1 MFMNR
6 ELMAV
11 LGIES
16 SAHTIGIGIVDRG
29 KVLCNVK
36 RMYKITDKGLIP
48 SRVADFHSEGVG
60 EIISAALK
68 AAKLKAEDIDAVGY
82 TKGPGLGACLRVG
95 QLAAL
100 TLSKRLGIPTMP
112 VNHAVA
118 HIEVAKWY
126 LRMRNPLALYVSG
139 GNSQIIGMLDD
150 HYHIYGETFD
160 VGVGN
165 MIDNFARHAKLNP
178 AWGSTVG
185 KVAQGGRYIEMPY
198 TVKGMDFSFT
208 GLLTNAEKLLD
219 SGKGVRDVAYSL
231 QETAFSM
238 LLEASERS
246 MMLMGSKEFLIC
258 GGVAQSARLKE
269 MARIMCEAHGA
280 RFGVAADEYNAD
292 NGAMIAI
299 VAEKMLRS
307 GHKAG
312 KTDCTVKQ
320 RYRIDSAR
328 VTW

>member
-1 MFMNR
+1 MP
-6 ELMAV
+6 V

-16 SAHTIGIGIVDRG
+16 SAHTMGIGIVDRG
-29 KVLCNVK
+29 RVLCNVK

-48 SRVADFHSEGVG
+48 ARVADFHSEGVG
-60 EIISAALK
+60 ELVSQALK
-68 AAKLKAEDIDAVGY
+68 TAKMNVKDIDAVGY
-82 TKGPGLGACLRVG
+82 TKGPGLGGCLRVG

-100 TLSKRLGIPTMP
+100 ALSRDLGIPVMP

-118 HIEVAKWY
+118 HMEVAKWH
-126 LRMRNPLALYVSG
+126 LKMKNPLALYVSG
-139 GNSQIIGMLDD
+139 GNSQIIGLSEDPFR

-165 MIDNFARHAKLNP
+165 MIDNFARYAKLNP
-178 AWGSTVG
+178 AWGSTV
-185 KVAQGGRYIEMPY
+185 ARAADGGRYIEMPY
-198 TVKGMDFSFT
+198 TVKGMDFAFT

-219 SGKGVRDVAYSL
+219 SGRSVKDVAYSL

-238 LLEASERS
+238 LLEASERA
-246 MMLMGSKEFLIC
+246 MMLMGSREFLIC
-258 GGVAQSARLKE
+258 GGVAQSVKLKE

-292 NGAMIAI
+292 NGAMIAL
-299 VAEKMLRS
+299 VAEKMFRS
-307 GHKAG
+307 GYKGG
-312 KTDCTVKQ
+312 KSDCTVKQ
-320 RYRIDSAR
+320 KYRIDSVR